1 LATAIFGH
9 VRVWTRLLVAAI
21 AIGALPAVVHA
32 TTLATPF
39 VAENSP
45 LGLGR
50 NPAPAHAQ
58 AESLQAPELPLES
71 VFGYGQI
78 VVDNA
83 YATRGL
89 LPAIAQTT
97 RAGFL
102 RSATQA
108 FKGGTLTNVGR
119 ALTKHPEVA
128 GLTKD
133 TLRTA
138 LRTDAAI
145 NSAAE
150 RLLGEIIET
159 GSVSY
164 RNLPRFGA
172 TVEIR
177 GAAGLGARFSEATD
191 EFIGFIGP

>member
-1 LATAIFGH
+1 MAAKGKPSILATAIFGH

-83 YATRGL
+83 YATRGAQL
-89 LPAIAQTT
+89 GAKAASSFGARTLGAAEIRILQTGGNKIASGT
-97 RAGFL
+97 ANAL
-102 RSATQA
+102 NEATGMNLA
-108 FKGGTLTNVGR
+108 RREWGR
-119 ALTKHPEVA
+119 ALEALKAEHGLPPGFHGSITSA
-128 GLTKD
+128 GGYLDEAGKLID
-133 TLRTA
+133 
-138 LRTDAAI
+138 
-145 NSAAE
+145 S
-150 RLLGEIIET
+150 LLGY
-159 GSVSY
+159 V
-164 RNLPRFGA
+164 P
-172 TVEIR
+172 
-177 GAAGLGARFSEATD
+177 
-191 EFIGFIGP
+191 